1 MSVQVIGH
9 RGTRGLLPESSLPGF
24 AKAIDLNVD
33 MIELDIGITRD
44 ETVVVHHD
52 FTLNPEITR
61 DCTGNWIETSSIRI
75 CDVTYEELSQ
85 YDIGMIKPSSDYRN
99 QFPHQNSRN
108 GCRIPT
114 LEDVVSLVNAS
125 GRDVIFCIEAKYL
138 PREPLPTHPLEK
150 FSEVLANEIIRLD
163 IATTSIIQ
171 SFDWQIAQVIQK
183 LVPRLDSWHLTSQM
197 PSYNTLDESF
207 DGKLTQGMRLS
218 DFDGSVPK
226 MVAAIGG
233 EVWSCDVQTLT
244 ADLVDE
250 AHELGLKVNCW
261 TVNSETEFQRL
272 YAAGVDGIVTDYP
285 DRLINFL
292 KMQE

>member
-9 RGTRGLLPESSLPGF
+9 RGARGLLPESSLPGF
-24 AKAIDLNVD
+24 AKAIDLKVD

-61 DCTGNWIETSSIRI
+61 DCTGNWIETNSIRI
-75 CDVTYEELSQ
+75 CDLSYKELSQ
-85 YDIGMIKPSSDYRN
+85 YDIGMIKPSSDYHN

-114 LEDVVSLVNAS
+114 LEEVVSLVNAS
-125 GRDVIFCIEAKYL
+125 GQDIIFCIEAKYL

-150 FSEVLANEIIRLD
+150 FSEVLANEIIRLE

-197 PSYNTLDESF
+197 PSYNTLDESL

-244 ADLVDE
+244 ANLVDE

-292 KMQE
+292 EMQK

>member
-9 RGTRGLLPESSLPGF
+9 RGARGLLPESSLPGF
-24 AKAIDLNVD
+24 AKAIDLKVD

-44 ETVVVHHD
+44 EKVVVHHD

-61 DCTGNWIETSSIRI
+61 DCNGNWIESNSINI
-75 CDVTYEELSQ
+75 CDLTYEELFQ
-85 YDIGMIKPSSDYRN
+85 YDIGMIKPGSDYRN
-99 QFPHQNSRN
+99 QFPHQNSHN

-114 LEDVVSLVNAS
+114 LEEVVSLVSAS
-125 GRDVIFCIEAKYL
+125 GQDIIFCIEAKYL
-138 PREPLPTHPLEK
+138 PKEPLPTHPLEI

-183 LVPRLDSWHLTSQM
+183 LVPRLDPWHLTSQM
-197 PSYNTLDESF
+197 PSYNTLDESLY
-207 DGKLTQGMRLS
+207 GKLTQGMRLS

-226 MVAAIGG
+226 MVVAAGG

-244 ADLVDE
+244 AELVDE
-250 AHELGLKVNCW
+250 AHELGLKVYCW
-261 TVNSETEFQRL
+261 TANSETDFQML

-292 KMQE
+292 EMQE

>member
-9 RGTRGLLPESSLPGF
+9 RGARGLLPESSLPGF
-24 AKAIDLNVD
+24 AKAIDLKVD

-61 DCTGNWIETSSIRI
+61 DCTGNWIETNSIRI
-75 CDVTYEELSQ
+75 CDLTYEELFQ
-85 YDIGMIKPSSDYRN
+85 YDIGVIKPNSDYRI
-99 QFPHQNSRN
+99 QFPHQDSRN

-114 LEDVVSLVNAS
+114 LEEVVSLVNTS
-125 GRDVIFCIEAKYL
+125 GQYVIFCIEAKYF
-138 PREPLPTHPLEK
+138 PKEPLSTHPLKK

-171 SFDWQIAQVIQK
+171 SFDWQMAQVIQE
-183 LVPRLDSWHLTSQM
+183 LVPHLDLWHLTSQM
-197 PSYNTLDESF
+197 PSYNTLDESL

-218 DFDGSVPK
+218 DFGGSVPK
-226 MVAAIGG
+226 MVAAAGG

-244 ADLVDE
+244 TELVGE
-250 AHELGLKVNCW
+250 AHELGLKVYGW
-261 TVNSETEFQRL
+261 TANSETEFQRL
-272 YAAGVDGIVTDYP
+272 YAAGIDGIVTDYP

-292 KMQE
+292 EMKE

>member
-9 RGTRGLLPESSLPGF
+9 RGARGLLPESSLPGF
-24 AKAIDLNVD
+24 AKAIDLKVD

-61 DCTGNWIETSSIRI
+61 DCTGNWIETNLIRI

-85 YDIGMIKPSSDYRN
+85 YDIGMIKPSSDYRI

-114 LEDVVSLVNAS
+114 LEEVVSLVNAS
-125 GRDVIFCIEAKYL
+125 GQDIIFCIEAKYL

-197 PSYNTLDESF
+197 PSYNTLDESL